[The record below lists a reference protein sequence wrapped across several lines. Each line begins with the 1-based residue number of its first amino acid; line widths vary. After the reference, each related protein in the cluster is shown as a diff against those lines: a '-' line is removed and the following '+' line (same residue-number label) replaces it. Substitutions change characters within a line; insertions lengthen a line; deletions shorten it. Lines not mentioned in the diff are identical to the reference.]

1 MEMCYDGALVMP
13 SNYAVMDE
21 EEMTYVEGGGT
32 FSLTLKKSTI
42 CWAVGAIVGGVTRVA
57 VEKLLQGMMTGI
69 AVAIELG
76 TAGWGTLLAGLV
88 LLYSSNAAALW
99 AWQITKDLAG
109 KIYKG
114 GDIKITIVKGWLI
127 PNFNWKV

>member
-13 SNYAVMDE
+13 INYAVMDE

-32 FSLTLKKSTI
+32 FSITLKKDTI
-42 CWAVGAIVGGVTRVA
+42 CWAIAAISGVATKA
-57 VEKLLQGMMTGI
+57 ALKAIFAGMMTGI

-88 LLYSSNAAALW
+88 LYYGSSVAAAG
-99 AWQITKDLAG
+99 AAAIVKNIAG
-109 KIYKG
+109 KIYTG
-114 GDIKITIVKGWLI
+114 GDIKLTVVKGWLV
-127 PNFNWKV
+127 PSFNWKV